1 MRKLLAA
8 LTAYLMLNIVLACVA
23 GAVDFG
29 DVPRDYWARDEIQYV
44 TDRGLFL
51 GRTVETFAPDSGMTR
66 GQMAMVLYRL
76 AGLSET
82 DATMPYT
89 DVPAGMYYYDAI
101 RWAAKSGIFT
111 EAKLTTNTLTP
122 DETITRGEFAV
133 MLRNYDIAQGGV
145 ELADERDNPFRDLD
159 DTDEEVR
166 NAILCWAYPLGVLR
180 GTTPM
185 TMNPNGRLTRAHV
198 AAMLCR
204 YDKKVNGASSLP
216 FQVAPPHTAEELA
229 SGRLEPNDTYTLL
242 VGEAYTDGNY
252 AITSGNPEAVEIAYQ
267 NHAWQIRTKASG
279 MAVLTITDKRTG
291 EQQSLYV
298 TVGKA
303 SAPTLPAES
312 ETNEHQD
319 ENRDEYRAERL
330 EIIRLANEVRVRNDA
345 RECVVSE
352 ALMDA
357 AQKFADTMPTGHNIP
372 LEYQFRAEAG
382 CTHGVGCNLYRS
394 TNAGSVKYLPPVA
407 VKLWEQSRGHYVTL
421 VNKGSDSMGV
431 GLHYDEETK
440 TAYCV
445 LFIGDC
451 QAAGQLFG
459 NAHR

>member
-1 MRKLLAA
+1 MRKLAAA
-8 LTAYLMLNIVLACVA
+8 LTAYLMLNVALACVA

-29 DVPRDYWARDEIQYV
+29 DVPGEHWAHEEIQYV

-51 GRTVETFAPDSGMTR
+51 GKTVETFEPESGMTR
-66 GQMAMVLYRL
+66 GQMAAVLYRL
-76 AGLSET
+76 AGLPET
-82 DATMPYT
+82 DAAMPYT
-89 DVPAGMYYYDAI
+89 DVPAEMYYYDAI

-111 EAKLTTNTLTP
+111 EEKLTTNTLTP

-133 MLRNYDIAQGGV
+133 MLRNYDFEQGGV
-145 ELADERDNPFRDLD
+145 EPAEDVDNPFVDMGEAS
-159 DTDEEVR
+159 EEVQT
-166 NAILCWAYPLGVLR
+166 AILYWAYPQGILR
-180 GTTPM
+180 GTTPS

-204 YDKKVNGASSLP
+204 YDRMVNGGSSLP

-229 SGRLEPNDTYTLL
+229 TGRLEPNEVYTLL
-242 VGEAYTDGNY
+242 VGDAYADGNY
-252 AITSGNPEAVEIAYQ
+252 AIASGNPDAVEVLYLD
-267 NHAWQIRTKASG
+267 HAWQLRTKASG
-279 MAVLTITDKRTG
+279 TAVLTITDKRTG
-291 EQQSLYV
+291 DQQTLYV
-298 TVGKA
+298 TVGGTA
-303 SAPTLPAES
+303 AIPALPAGADA
-312 ETNEHQD
+312 NQD
-319 ENRDEYRAERL
+319 DSRNYYRAERL

-345 RECVVSE
+345 KECVVSE

-357 AQKFADTMPTGHNIP
+357 AQKFADTMPTGHDIP
-372 LEYQFRAEAG
+372 LEYQFRVESG

-394 TNAGSVKYLPPVA
+394 MNTGSLSYLPPMA
-407 VKLWEQSRGHYVTL
+407 VKGWEQSRGHYVAM
-421 VNKGSDSMGV
+421 VNKNSDSMGV

-451 QAAGQLFG
+451 QAIGQLLG

>member
-1 MRKLLAA
+1 MRKLAAA
-8 LTAYLMLNIVLACVA
+8 LTAYLMLNVVLACVA

-29 DVPRDYWARDEIQYV
+29 DVPREHWAHEEIRYV

-51 GRTVETFAPDSGMTR
+51 GKTVETFEPESGMTR
-66 GQMAMVLYRL
+66 GQMAAVLYRL
-76 AGLSET
+76 AGLPET
-82 DATMPYT
+82 DAAMPYT
-89 DVPAGMYYYDAI
+89 DVPAEMYYYDAI

-111 EAKLTTNTLTP
+111 EEKLTTNSLTP

-133 MLRNYDIAQGGV
+133 MLRNYDFEQGGV
-145 ELADERDNPFRDLD
+145 EPADTVENPFVDMD
-159 DTDEEVR
+159 DVGEEVWD
-166 NAILCWAYPLGVLR
+166 AILYWAYPLGILR
-180 GTTPM
+180 GTTPS

-204 YDKKVNGASSLP
+204 YDRMVNGGNDLP
-216 FQVAPPHTAEELA
+216 FQVAPPHRLEELVT
-229 SGRLEPNDTYTLL
+229 GKLEPDEVYTLL
-242 VGEAYTDGNY
+242 VGNAYADGNY
-252 AITSGNPEAVEIAYQ
+252 AITSGNTDTVTVTYTD
-267 NHAWQIRTKASG
+267 HAWQLRTKTSG
-279 MAVLTITDKRTG
+279 TAILTITDKRTG
-291 EQQSLYV
+291 DQQSLYV
-298 TVGKA
+298 TVGGTTA
-303 SAPTLPAES
+303 IPALPAGTDEV
-312 ETNEHQD
+312 QD
-319 ENRDEYRAERL
+319 NQNDYRAERL
-330 EIIRLANEVRVRNDA
+330 KIIRLANEVRVRNDA
-345 RECVVSE
+345 KECVVSE

-357 AQKFADTMPTGHNIP
+357 AQKFAETMPTGHDIP
-372 LEYQFRAEAG
+372 LEYQFRVESG

-407 VKLWEQSRGHYVTL
+407 VKMWEQSRGHYVTL

-451 QAAGQLFG
+451 QAIGQLLG